1 MVNHAKSNAL
11 KSQIARKQKDNLMAQ
26 AVALYQAEKAMS
38 TRGRP
43 ASLCAACWII
53 SDDYYSRTQI
63 QIHLDHNT
71 LARLSNGGRSL
82 TEANREKSWLTS
94 EEQEIIVQ
102 FVIESARRGFPLS
115 PKCLWEHTE
124 YILRARLGDKFPEDG
139 LGKNW
144 PSRFIRKHYD

>member
-1 MVNHAKSNAL
+1 MVKYAKSNAL

-26 AVALYQAEKAMS
+26 AVALYQAEKAKS
-38 TRGRP
+38 TGGKP
-43 ASLCAACWII
+43 ASLRAVCRII

-63 QIHLDHNT
+63 RIRLDHNT

-82 TEANREKSWLTS
+82 TEANGEKSWLMS
-94 EEQEIIVQ
+94 EEQDVIVQ

-115 PKCLWEHTE
+115 PKRLREHTE
-124 YILRARLGDKFPEDG
+124 CILRARLGDKFPEDG

-144 PSRFIRKHYD
+144 

>member
-26 AVALYQAEKAMS
+26 AVALYQAEKAKS
-38 TRGRP
+38 TGGAGKP
-43 ASLCAACWII
+43 ASLRAVCRII
-53 SDDYYSRTQI
+53 SDDYHSRTQI
-63 QIHLDHNT
+63 RIHLDHNT

-82 TEANREKSWLTS
+82 TEANGEKSWLTS
-94 EEQEIIVQ
+94 EEQDIIVQ

-115 PKCLWEHTE
+115 PKRLREHTE

-144 PSRFIRKHYD
+144 